1 MNKNLS
7 ILLAALCIIFL
18 ISTLG
23 SVVYYTS
30 VIDDLNSQIANKPKL
45 VVDGLN
51 VEDNRGSMGNT
62 LRIYGR
68 INNTGEG
75 TAYNALLHVIAFNA
89 EGLAIDEYYN
99 FVGITGGMS
108 LGVDFGLN
116 YTGSPIESYAIS
128 PTYTDV
134 LPTPVNGTLPSGG

>member
-108 LGVDFGLN
+108 LSVDFGLA
-116 YTGSPIESYAIS
+116 YAGSPIDNYAIT
-128 PTYTDV
+128 PIYTDG
-134 LPTPVNGTLPSGG
+134 LITPMNGTLPFRG